1 MKRRLLYVALVSLFA
16 GISLLHARQPD
27 RGREDSTIAVAR
39 AFVGMFTSGEDARCV
54 ALFDS
59 TMKMLMPE
67 SKVKEARDSVVARF
81 GAFKT
86 QLQIRTQKYMVYD
99 IVFVTCQFERD
110 RADARVVLNASRK
123 VAGLFFSR
131 ALAEY
136 RAPAYV
142 RRETF
147 LEEEVIVGSGKW
159 ALHGTLTLP
168 TRAKSSSAIV
178 LVHGSGPNDRDETIG
193 PNKPFRD
200 LAWGLASTGVAV
212 LRYEKRTK
220 EHGAS
225 LIEMKRTLTVKDE
238 TIDDALA
245 AVELL
250 RKTEG
255 IDKGR
260 IFVLGHSLGGMLVPR
275 MGMGDPNIAGFVVLA
290 GATRPLEDI
299 IVEQTSH
306 VLSLSGVTAVQQKKQ
321 VAEIEK
327 QRDMV
332 KRLTKA
338 DTASA
343 DSYFAAPASYWI
355 DLQGYDPPRFA
366 QSLKM
371 PLLILQGERDYKVT
385 MRDFGRWKAAL
396 QGRKTVTFKS
406 YPRLNH
412 LFLEGEGISGPA
424 EYENVGHVEQEV
436 IEDIARWLKKIAIHK
451 KDS

>member
-1 MKRRLLYVALVSLFA
+1 MKRCLLNVALVSLFA
-16 GISLLHARQPD
+16 GISLLHARQLD
-27 RGREDSTIAVAR
+27 GGREDSTIAVAR
-39 AFVGMFTSGEDARCV
+39 AFVGMFVNGEDAKCV
-54 ALFDS
+54 ALFDT
-59 TMKMLMPE
+59 TMKALMPE

-81 GAFKT
+81 GTFKT
-86 QLQIRTQKYMVYD
+86 QLQAKTQKYMVYD
-99 IVFVTCQFERD
+99 LVFVTCQFERD
-110 RADARVVLNASRK
+110 RADVRVVLDASRK

-142 RRETF
+142 KRETF
-147 LEEEVIVGSGKW
+147 WESEVVVGNGKW
-159 ALHGTLTLP
+159 SLHGTLTLP
-168 TRAKSSSAIV
+168 TGAKSASAIV

-200 LAWGLASTGVAV
+200 LAWGLASNGVAV

-220 EHGAS
+220 EHGPK
-225 LIEMKRTLTVKDE
+225 LIESKQTFTVKDE

-245 AVELL
+245 AVDLL
-250 RKTEG
+250 RKRDG
-255 IDKGR
+255 IDTSR

-275 MGMGDPNIAGFVVLA
+275 IGVRDPHIAGFVVLA

-306 VLSLSGVTAVQQKKQ
+306 ILSMSGVTAAQQKKQ

-355 DLQGYDPPRFA
+355 DLKGYDPPRVA

-371 PLLILQGERDYKVT
+371 PLLILQGERDYQVT
-385 MRDFGRWKAAL
+385 MKDFGRWKAAL

-424 EYENVGHVEQEV
+424 EYENVGHVGQEA
-436 IEDIARWLKKIAIHK
+436 IEDIARWLKR
-451 KDS
+451 

>member
-1 MKRRLLYVALVSLFA
+1 MKRCLLYVALMSLFA
-16 GISLLHARQPD
+16 GISLLHAQQPD

-39 AFVGMFTSGEDARCV
+39 AFVGMFVNGEDAKCV
-54 ALFDS
+54 ALFDT
-59 TMKMLMPE
+59 TMKALMPE
-67 SKVKEARDSVVARF
+67 SKVKEARDSVFVRF
-81 GAFKT
+81 GSFKN
-86 QLQIRTQKYMVYD
+86 QLQTKTQKYMVYD

-110 RADARVVLNASRK
+110 RADVRVVLDASRK

-131 ALAEY
+131 TLAEY

-142 RRETF
+142 KRETF
-147 LEEEVIVGSGKW
+147 REEEVLVGSGKW

-200 LAWGLASTGVAV
+200 LAWGLASNGVAV

-220 EHGAS
+220 EHGPS
-225 LIEMKRTLTVKDE
+225 LIEIKQTFTVKDE

-255 IDKGR
+255 IDTSR

-275 MGMGDPNIAGFVVLA
+275 IGMGDPNIAGFVVLA
-290 GATRPLEDI
+290 GATRPLEDLL
-299 IVEQTSH
+299 VEQTSH
-306 VLSLSGVTAVQQKKQ
+306 ILSLSGVTAVQQKKQ
-321 VAEIEK
+321 VAEIET
-327 QRDMV
+327 QRDRV
-332 KRLTKA
+332 KKLTKA
-338 DTASA
+338 DAASA
-343 DSYFAAPASYWI
+343 DSYFAAPVSYWI
-355 DLQGYDPPRFA
+355 DLQGYDPPRVA

-371 PLLILQGERDYKVT
+371 PLLILQGERDYQVT
-385 MRDFGRWKAAL
+385 MKDFDRWKAAL
-396 QGRKTVTFKS
+396 QGRKSVTFKS

-424 EYENVGHVEQEV
+424 EYENVGHVLGEV
-436 IEDIARWLKKIAIHK
+436 IDDIAGWMKK
-451 KDS
+451 

>member
-1 MKRRLLYVALVSLFA
+1 MKRRLLYVALVSQFA

-39 AFVGMFTSGEDARCV
+39 AFVGMFTSGEDAKCV

-86 QLQIRTQKYMVYD
+86 QLQTRTQKYMVYD

-147 LEEEVIVGSGKW
+147 LEEEVIVGSGTW

-168 TRAKSSSAIV
+168 AGAKSSSAIV

-200 LAWGLASTGVAV
+200 LAWGLASNGVAV

-220 EHGAS
+220 EHGPK
-225 LIEMKRTLTVKDE
+225 LIEMKQSFTVKDE

-255 IDKGR
+255 IDTSR

-275 MGMGDPNIAGFVVLA
+275 IGMRDPHIAGFVVLA

-299 IVEQTSH
+299 LVEQTSYI
-306 VLSLSGVTAVQQKKQ
+306 LSLSGVTAVQQKKQ

-327 QRDMV
+327 QREKV

-355 DLQGYDPPRFA
+355 DLQGYDPPRVA

-371 PLLILQGERDYKVT
+371 PLLILQGERDYQVT
-385 MRDFGRWKAAL
+385 MKDFDRWKAAL
-396 QGRKTVTFKS
+396 QGRKSVTFKS

-424 EYENVGHVEQEV
+424 EYENVGHVEREV
-436 IEDIARWLKKIAIHK
+436 IEDIARWLRK
-451 KDS
+451 